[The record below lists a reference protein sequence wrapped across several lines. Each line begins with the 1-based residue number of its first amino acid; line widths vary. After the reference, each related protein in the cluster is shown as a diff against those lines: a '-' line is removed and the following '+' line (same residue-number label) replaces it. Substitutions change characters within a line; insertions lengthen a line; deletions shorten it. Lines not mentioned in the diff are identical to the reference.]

1 MREHSMNARARA
13 SLVLALATATLAG
26 CVGGAGGP
34 RSPADVAAGRGGRGA
49 VDPACI
55 VGDRNSDLGDT
66 VQVVVDGGLQP
77 GTAPWPLTTAQRFVF
92 AHLYETLV
100 RVDCSG
106 RVHPGLASSWRRQD
120 PRTWI
125 IDLRADARFSDGT
138 PITAADVEASW
149 KRLSAWALPM
159 TLKSAMERTLIVEF
173 PLETDDAIAV
183 LAHPALAP
191 SKPASRTNQYPAGG
205 GSWDV
210 ALSPPG
216 GVIMAPRGG
225 NAPVIRVRQIG
236 PAQARDQIDLGMTAL
251 LNAEPAVLDYA
262 RSRPDVTV
270 QDLEWTH
277 GYVLVVPGRIRPDP
291 RDESEWLGALRAQ
304 LAEVAVPGARA
315 SSGTFWW
322 EAAAHCGSVPGTASV
337 LARGA
342 RTPTGAPRED
352 NRIVYDALDRNA
364 QRIAARLVA
373 LGGFQEGTQE
383 RAMLATAIPSF
394 TGTRRLVA
402 ASLTATDMQRV
413 MAAGEALAFVVP
425 LPHRSLAPC
434 LELAAPA
441 PVGLTVSAAALAPNV
456 IVPLVDVRPTLI
468 MRRGTF
474 SGTTGLLGAIR
485 VGRVR

>member
-1 MREHSMNARARA
+1 MREHISNSRARA
-13 SLVLALATATLAG
+13 SLILALVAG
-26 CVGGAGGP
+26 VLSACVGAGGP
-34 RSPADVAAGRGGRGA
+34 RAPEDVAAGRGGAVDAACIIGDRGA
-49 VDPACI
+49 
-55 VGDRNSDLGDT
+55 DLGDT
-66 VQVVVDGGLQP
+66 VHVVVDGPVQP
-77 GTAPWPLTTAQRFVF
+77 ASAPWPLTTAQRFVF

-106 RVHPGLASSWRRQD
+106 RVHPGLASNWRRQD
-120 PRTWI
+120 PRTWV
-125 IDLRADARFSDGT
+125 IDLRADARFSDGS

-149 KRLSAWALPM
+149 KRLPAWALPM
-159 TLKSAMERTLIVEF
+159 TLKSAVERTLIVEF

-191 SKPASRTNQYPAGG
+191 AKRAARANQYPAGG

-210 ALSPPG
+210 AMTPPG
-216 GVIMAPRGG
+216 SVILGPRSG
-225 NAPVIRVRQIG
+225 NSPVIRVRQIG

-270 QDLEWTH
+270 HEMEWTQS
-277 GYVLVVPGRIRPDP
+277 YVLIVPGRMRPDP

-315 SSGTFWW
+315 SGGRFWW
-322 EAAAHCGSVPGTASV
+322 EAAAHCGSVPGTAST
-337 LARGA
+337 LARGS
-342 RTPTGAPRED
+342 GSES

-383 RAMLATAIPSF
+383 RAMLATAIPSH

-402 ASLTATDMQRV
+402 TSLTASDMARAMLQ
-413 MAAGEALAFVVP
+413 GDALAFVVP

-456 IVPLVDVRPTLI
+456 VVPLVDVRPTLI
-468 MRRGTF
+468 TRRDTF